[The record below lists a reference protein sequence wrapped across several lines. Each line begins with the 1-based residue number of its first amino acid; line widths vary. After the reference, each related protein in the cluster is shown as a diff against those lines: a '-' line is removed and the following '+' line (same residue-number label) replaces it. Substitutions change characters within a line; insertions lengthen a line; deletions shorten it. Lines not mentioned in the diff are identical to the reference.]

1 MSRLDALRG
10 EVAVLARLARGMPR
24 AGSQAQA
31 LDAFYGAQSVHY
43 DRFRERLLQGRAEL
57 IASVDLPND
66 AHVVELGGGTGRN
79 LEFFGARAAD
89 IARYDVVDLCAP
101 LLERARAR
109 RRAFPQLHAI
119 EADATTWRPAQA
131 VDAVILSYALTMIP
145 DWRAAIANALA
156 MLGPGG
162 VLAVVDF
169 HVSPARSAPGA
180 AQHDAFTRRFW
191 PFWFR
196 HDGVRL
202 DAAHLPALRAAL
214 PSHAVVEARAAVPY
228 LPLVRVPY
236 YRFVGRKDRARVRD
250 ECFDPGR
257 APD

>member
-1 MSRLDALRG
+1 MSRLEALRG
-10 EVAVLARLARGMPR
+10 DVAVLARLVRGMPR
-24 AGSQAQA
+24 AGSHAQA
-31 LDAFYGAQSVHY
+31 LGAFYGAQSTHY

-57 IASVDLPND
+57 VADIGLHDG

-79 LEFFGARAAD
+79 LEFFGARASR

-101 LLERARAR
+101 LLECARER

-119 EADATTWRPAQA
+119 EADATTWRPRRA

-145 DWRAAIANALA
+145 DWRAAIANAITMLA
-156 MLGPGG
+156 PGG

-180 AQHDAFTRRFW
+180 AQHGAFTRRFW

-202 DAAHLPALRAAL
+202 DAAHLPALRDAL

-228 LPLVRVPY
+228 LPCARVPY
-236 YRFVGRKDRARVRD
+236 YRFLGRKS
-250 ECFDPGR
+250 
-257 APD
+257 

>member
-1 MSRLDALRG
+1 MSRLEALRG
-10 EVAVLARLARGMPR
+10 EFAVLARLARGMPR
-24 AGSQAQA
+24 AGSHAQA
-31 LDAFYGAQSVHY
+31 LGAFYGAQSAHY

-57 IASVDLPND
+57 VAGIELREG

-79 LEFFGARAAD
+79 IEFFAERAAC

-101 LLERARAR
+101 LLACAHER

-119 EADATTWRPAQA
+119 EADATTWRPRRG

-145 DWRAAIANALA
+145 DWRATIANALA
-156 MLGPGG
+156 MLVPGG
-162 VLAVVDF
+162 TLAVVDF
-169 HVSPARSAPGA
+169 YVSPARSARDA
-180 AQHDAFTRRFW
+180 VQHDAVTRAFW

-202 DAAHLPALRAAL
+202 DPAHLPALRAAL

-228 LPLVRVPY
+228 LPRVRVPY
-236 YRFVGRKDRARVRD
+236 YRFVGRKA
-250 ECFDPGR
+250 
-257 APD
+257 